1 MNDNEDDDDN
11 NNDDDNDDDDL
22 YVIVVRIPTRLMP
35 DGRPSIILNLNSIL
49 IKHPA
54 SRVINE
60 SVAFFR

>member
-11 NNDDDNDDDDL
+11 NNDDDDL